1 MISQISDLSLLSS
14 SVIAV
19 PPLCRNK
26 DFEIVVNEN
35 RKLISHLEKGGVRVL
50 SMEVT
55 LISIIL
61 QYQNILN
68 FSRFLPK
75 SLEAKRLSYRQSVP
89 FMEILLIRLNFLRV

>member
-26 DFEIVVNEN
+26 DFDIDVNEN

-50 SMEVT
+50 LYGVM

-61 QYQNILN
+61 QYQNILT
-68 FSRFLPK
+68 FSRFLLQ
-75 SLEAKRLSYRQSVP
+75 SLEAKRLSYRQLVP
-89 FMEILLIRLNFLRV
+89 FMEILLIRLTFLGV